1 MCCALGPKGRWLPD
15 AALWRPALHRGPP
28 KEPPINGVV
37 LTSSAHSFIII
48 VVIQQ
53 LTGCPPLTALQR
65 GACMR
70 RKGASRRPHVTGA
83 VRVKGRRSDRAIWRE
98 PKGFHCASAWEGRR
112 ALQRLCLLS
121 QVRRQTV
128 SSISLTLILCAN
140 TGAWQYPEKG
150 GHVLFLQHFILLS
163 VENRRKA
170 GRQRTQLPA
179 DQKEKTRKETTYE

>member
-1 MCCALGPKGRWLPD
+1 MLRTGPEGPLAPD
-15 AALWRPALHRGPP
+15 AALWRPALHRGPQ
-28 KEPPINGVV
+28 KEPPSNGVV
-37 LTSSAHSFIII
+37 LTISAHSFIII

-98 PKGFHCASAWEGRR
+98 PKGFHCAFAWEGRH

-128 SSISLTLILCAN
+128 SSIGITLILCAN

-150 GHVLFLQHFILLS
+150 GHVLFFAAFYPVICRES
-163 VENRRKA
+163 YEKENREAVRAAACRSERKN
-170 GRQRTQLPA
+170 
-179 DQKEKTRKETTYE
+179 QKGNNL